1 MSTARAHLHDARGA
15 RIVLAWLGLGLGS
28 GLGVGSGLGLGL
40 GLGFARVGLAVPCD
54 AERVRA
60 TECGVRGAPLPQLDA
75 RLECHVGAN
84 PNPNP
89 HPHPHPNQGI

>member
-15 RIVLAWLGLGLGS
+15 RVVLAWLGLGLGS

-89 HPHPHPNQGI
+89 NPNPNQGI